1 MRIGFIGLG
10 IMGKPMSLNLVR
22 AGHDLVVSRHSGA
35 AAELAEAGA
44 TLADTPRD
52 IAAQVELVIT
62 MLPNG
67 PQVLEV
73 ALGRDGM
80 AEGAHDGLVYVDMSS
95 IAPGAARAAHDGLA
109 KVGVP
114 MLDAPVSGGEPK
126 AIDGTLSIMV
136 GGDESVFAQVREILG
151 QMGSSVVL
159 VGPIGAGNTAKL
171 ANQVVV
177 AANIAAVSEALVL
190 ADLAG
195 VDPAAIVAAIRG
207 GLAGSAV
214 LDAKAPMMLDRD
226 FKPGFRIELH
236 AKDLLNA
243 LETGEQVKAPLPLTS
258 SVLAMMNQ
266 LQSNGH
272 GADDHSGLVQYY
284 EHLAGTEIGRVAS

>member
-10 IMGKPMSLNLVR
+10 IMGRPMALNLAR
-22 AGHDLVVSRHSGA
+22 AGHDLVVNRHSRA
-35 AAELAEAGA
+35 ARELADAGA
-44 TLADTPRD
+44 TLADTSRD
-52 IAAQVELVIT
+52 IAAQVDLVIT

-67 PQVLEV
+67 PEVRDVVLGP
-73 ALGRDGM
+73 AGIAD
-80 AEGAHDGLVYVDMSS
+80 GAHEGLLYVDMSS
-95 IAPGAARAAHDGLA
+95 IAPGVAREVHAALA
-109 KVGVP
+109 EVGVS

-126 AIDGTLSIMV
+126 AVDGTLSVMV
-136 GGDESVFAQVREILG
+136 GGDEAVFTQVQEVLG
-151 QMGSSVVL
+151 KMGSSVVL

-190 ADLAG
+190 AELAG
-195 VDPAAIVAAIRG
+195 VDPAAIVTAISG

-214 LDAKAPMMLDRD
+214 LDAKAPMMLARS

-243 LETGEQVKAPLPLTS
+243 LETGERVKAPLPLTE
-258 SVLAMMNQ
+258 SVLDMMNR
-266 LQSNGH
+266 LRDGGH

-284 EHLAGTEIGRVAS
+284 EDLANTRIGGTES

>member
-52 IAAQVELVIT
+52 IAAQVDLVIT

-284 EHLAGTEIGRVAS
+284 EDLAGTEIGRVAS

>member
-52 IAAQVELVIT
+52 IAAQVDLVIT

-73 ALGRDGM
+73 ALGRDGV

-195 VDPAAIVAAIRG
+195 VDPSAIVAAIRG

-258 SVLAMMNQ
+258 SVLAMMNE
-266 LQSNGH
+266 LQSTGH

-284 EHLAGTEIGRVAS
+284 EELAGTEIGRAAS

>member
-52 IAAQVELVIT
+52 IAAQVDLVIT

-73 ALGRDGM
+73 ALGRDGV

-284 EHLAGTEIGRVAS
+284 EDLAGTEIGRVAS

>member
-1 MRIGFIGLG
+1 MRIGFLGLG
-10 IMGKPMSLNLVR
+10 IMGRPMALNLVR
-22 AGHDLVVSRHSGA
+22 AGHDVVVRRDSA
-35 AAELAEAGA
+35 AAPELAAAGA
-44 TLADTPRD
+44 TAADSPRD
-52 IAAQVELVIT
+52 IAAQAGLVIT

-73 ALGRDGM
+73 TLGRDGV
-80 AEGAHDGLVYVDMSS
+80 AHGAHDGLVHVDMSS
-95 IAPGAARAAHDGLA
+95 IAPSAARAAFDGLA
-109 KVGVP
+109 AVGVP

-136 GGDESVFAQVREILG
+136 GGDEAVFERVREVLG
-151 QMGSSVVL
+151 ALGSSVVL

-177 AANIAAVSEALVL
+177 AANIAAVCEALVL
-190 ADLAG
+190 ARLAG
-195 VDPAAIVAAIRG
+195 VDPAAIVPAIRG

-214 LDAKAPMMLDRD
+214 LEAKAPAMLHHD
-226 FKPGFRIELH
+226 FEPGFRIDLH

-243 LETGEQVKAPLPLTS
+243 LATGEELKAPLPLTTA
-258 SVLAMMNQ
+258 VLAMMTQ
-266 LQSNGH
+266 LSGDGH

-284 EHLAGTEIGRVAS
+284 EALANTTIGRAGS

>member
-44 TLADTPRD
+44 TLADNPRD
-52 IAAQVELVIT
+52 IAAQVDLVIT

-73 ALGRDGM
+73 ALGRDGV

-284 EHLAGTEIGRVAS
+284 EDLAGTEIGRVAS

>member
-243 LETGEQVKAPLPLTS
+243 LETGEQGKAPLPLTS

-284 EHLAGTEIGRVAS
+284 EDLAGTEIGRVAS

>member
-266 LQSNGH
+266 LQSTGH

-284 EHLAGTEIGRVAS
+284 EDLAGTEIGRVAS